1 MASTTRTASR
11 KRKCENC
18 GKMFDP
24 YNHQLYCS
32 PNCRAQAFY
41 WQYKNAT
48 GERYGARYAE
58 APRGKKPAGKKAGG
72 KKKAAGRA
80 TAGRRAAGRT
90 TSKRTPA
97 ARKSSARP
105 AARRTARG
113 RTAR

>member
-1 MASTTRTASR
+1 MATTTRTAGK

-18 GKMFDP
+18 GRVFEP

-58 APRGKKPAGKKAGG
+58 APRRGRKAGG
-72 KKKAAGRA
+72 KKKAAGR
-80 TAGRRAAGRT
+80 T
-90 TSKRTPA
+90 TSKRTSA
-97 ARKSSARP
+97 ARKSSARTTG
-105 AARRTARG
+105 ARRTARG